1 MLYPGK
7 RLKWCANSQS
17 PHFIA
22 TKTFSSRNQHIF
34 FNKILLNFLFFF
46 YSNLISDMDS
56 NKLHLLPDKAL
67 IFKGNIYK
75 VYFRSC
81 NTQNLKTPILFIF
94 TVCFVYEPGTCT
106 EKQRLHRFL
115 GIIYFSPTYTGF
127 IPSS

>member
-1 MLYPGK
+1 MVSIFQMLYPGK

-34 FNKILLNFLFFF
+34 F
-46 YSNLISDMDS
+46 YSNLISDVDS

-75 VYFRSC
+75 VYIRSC

-94 TVCFVYEPGTCT
+94 TVCFIYEPGTCT

-115 GIIYFSPTYTGF
+115 GIIYFSPTYTGV